1 MAKDAVSVAGDQV
14 DIRRNRAVIR
24 RGPSRSRSDD
34 ELIIF
39 VLRHLM
45 QPGGKVREH
54 RHHRLDLSASGTGQE
69 GYKRLVRQPVPGQER
84 LPRLLQSR
92 RAVHRVNQRVAFV
105 DEIDALPL
113 EIVDLERENDE
124 EPVDIG
130 LQLLDSAFA
139 RGPHLRG
146 DVPED
151 LETGLVGE
159 LGDPEVESG
168 IVDED
173 HDVRLPG
180 QDVLLAGAHAPEQLP
195 RLDEHLPDA
204 HHGPFPIVPH
214 EADPLLMLLEHR
226 VHQPAAPEAD
236 VRLGIARIQAAH
248 QVGTVQVAGRLA
260 GYQVEFHN
268 SVPWRSRSRFSSSKS
283 VRSMVLGTMVIQ
295 LDSLSTWSASM
306 SPSSSSTKSPI
317 II

>member
-1 MAKDAVSVAGDQV
+1 MK
-14 DIRRNRAVIR
+14 
-24 RGPSRSRSDD
+24 SR
-34 ELIIF
+34 
-39 VLRHLM
+39 
-45 QPGGKVREH
+45 
-54 RHHRLDLSASGTGQE
+54 
-69 GYKRLVRQPVPGQER
+69 Y
-84 LPRLLQSR
+84 
-92 RAVHRVNQRVAFV
+92 
-105 DEIDALPL
+105 
-113 EIVDLERENDE
+113 
-124 EPVDIG
+124 
-130 LQLLDSAFA
+130 
-139 RGPHLRG
+139 
-146 DVPED
+146 

-173 HDVRLPG
+173 HHVRLPG
-180 QDVLLAGAHAPEQLP
+180 QDVLLAGTDPPEQLP

-214 EADPLLMLLEHR
+214 EAAPLLVLLEHR

-236 VRLGIARIQAAH
+236 VRLGVARVQAAH

-268 SVPWRSRSRFSSSKS
+268 SEPWSLFSRLSSSKS

-317 II
+317 IM

>member
-1 MAKDAVSVAGDQV
+1 
-14 DIRRNRAVIR
+14 
-24 RGPSRSRSDD
+24 
-34 ELIIF
+34 
-39 VLRHLM
+39 M
-45 QPGGKVREH
+45 QPGGEVREH
-54 RHHRLDLSASGTGQE
+54 RHHRLDLPASGTGEE
-69 GYKRLVRQPVPGQER
+69 GYERLVRKPVPGQER
-84 LPRLLQSR
+84 LPRLLQGR
-92 RAVHRVNQRVAFV
+92 RAVHRVNKRIALV
-105 DEIDALPL
+105 DKTDALPA
-113 EIVDLERENDE
+113 EIVNLEGKDDE

-130 LQLLDSAFA
+130 LQLLDPAFA
-139 RGPHLRG
+139 RGPYLRG

-159 LGDPEVESG
+159 LGNPEIEAG

-173 HDVRLPG
+173 HHVRLPG
-180 QDVLLAGAHAPEQLP
+180 QDVLFAGADPLEQFP

-204 HHGPFPIVPH
+204 HHGSFPIVAH
-214 EADPLLMLLEHR
+214 EAAPLLVLLVNR
-226 VHQPAAPEAD
+226 VHEPAAPEAD
-236 VRLGIARIQAAH
+236 VRLRVARIQAAH

-260 GYQVEFHN
+260 GYQVVFHKA
-268 SVPWRSRSRFSSSKS
+268 VPWSRFSRFSSSKS